1 MTELTK
7 NIKENPISR
16 VFIEKDLAKNAS
28 KLIESFKF
36 SHKKVIFITDDKIL
50 KNCKNFFDKEFLN
63 SFLTKIIL
71 IKPKADEETYLNLVN
86 LAKNHDL
93 IIGLGSGTINDLC
106 KITSA
111 KTNIKYC
118 LFASAPSMNG
128 YLSKNASITISGHK
142 KTLQATLP
150 VAVFCDLDIL
160 KNSPKKLI
168 KAGIGDSF
176 CFYSCWFDWFLSH
189 KILGTFFDKNLFLM
203 IKNEIDFL
211 LKNYQKFSLNDEDFL
226 KKLINIL
233 LLSGKAMTLA
243 NGSYPASQ
251 SEHLIAHAISMK
263 YPDIAKN
270 NLHGIEI
277 AKTTITSKKLQKE
290 LLNKDKILL
299 QNCEFPFAKMSNFFG
314 EKIAKECEKEFQEK
328 VFDSKN
334 LAKINQNLEENW
346 LNIKKEL
353 QEIFVLNSNLKN
365 LLKHFKI
372 KTSPSEIG
380 LTKLQYD
387 DCVKYAKFIRNRF
400 TCLDLVL

>member
-1 MTELTK
+1 MTEFTK
-7 NIKENPISR
+7 NIQENLVSK
-16 VFIEKDLAKNAS
+16 VFIEKGLAKNAL

-36 SHKKVIFITDDKIL
+36 SCEQIIFITDDKIF
-50 KNCKNFFDKEFLN
+50 KNCEKFFDKEFLN
-63 SFLTKIIL
+63 NISKKVVLKN
-71 IKPKADEETYLNLVN
+71 PKADEKTYLNLVN
-86 LAKNHDL
+86 LVKNHDL
-93 IIGLGSGTINDLC
+93 IIGLGSGTISDLC

-118 LFASAPSMNG
+118 IFASAPSMNG
-128 YLSKNASITISGHK
+128 YLSKNASIIISGHK
-142 KTLQATLP
+142 KTLLATLP
-150 VAVFCDLDIL
+150 MVVFCDLDIL
-160 KNSPKKLI
+160 ANAPKNLI

-211 LKNYQKFSLNDEDFL
+211 LKNYKNFSLNDEEFL

-251 SEHLIAHAISMK
+251 SEHLIAHTISMK
-263 YPDIAKN
+263 YPNITEN

-277 AKTTITSKKLQKE
+277 AKTTLTSKKLQKK
-290 LLNKDKILL
+290 LLSKNKILL
-299 QNCEFPFAKMSNFFG
+299 KNCDFPFIEISNFFD
-314 EKIAKECEKEFQEK
+314 EEIAKECKTEFDKKIFSKQELVK
-328 VFDSKN
+328 INKN
-334 LAKINQNLEENW
+334 LQENW
-346 LNIKKEL
+346 QKIRQEL
-353 QEIFVLNSNLKN
+353 QKIYILDDNLKN

-400 TCLDLVL
+400 TCLDLVF